1 MADGIL
7 KSDPDEI
14 WNYYISLNKN
24 REYIEDAI
32 KDIERAFNSQQ
43 DRITQ
48 KRSYVMDK
56 QTEWKRKRNFLMDK
70 RSQAKDEKEL
80 NEIQCKIE
88 AAQRKLKKLEQQ
100 EEELC
105 FLSKKIPEYLQKIK
119 YAEKRCFRSISG
131 AKRILNAYLKMIEI
145 HTVQTNLQEYG
156 YSGTP
161 GRYGVMNYRNT
172 TFYCDGSAFAPTSDN
187 ISRME
192 CGNAPVG
199 YDGKPVEL
207 HHMIQSENGG
217 IIEIPGSRH
226 KADHKTLHINT
237 ADIPSGINRQG
248 FQVLRTAY
256 WKRRA
261 EILKKEM
268 GHGI

>member
-56 QTEWKRKRNFLMDK
+56 QTEWKRERNFLMDK

-105 FLSKKIPEYLQKIK
+105 FLSKKIP
-119 YAEKRCFRSISG
+119 
-131 AKRILNAYLKMIEI
+131 
-145 HTVQTNLQEYG
+145 
-156 YSGTP
+156 
-161 GRYGVMNYRNT
+161 
-172 TFYCDGSAFAPTSDN
+172 
-187 ISRME
+187 
-192 CGNAPVG
+192 
-199 YDGKPVEL
+199 
-207 HHMIQSENGG
+207 
-217 IIEIPGSRH
+217 
-226 KADHKTLHINT
+226 
-237 ADIPSGINRQG
+237 
-248 FQVLRTAY
+248 
-256 WKRRA
+256 
-261 EILKKEM
+261 
-268 GHGI
+268 